1 MKQLVLRD
9 PSLGDLK
16 SFANLFLSEDEISSF
31 CLEKQL
37 GLSFRLYFLDP
48 ITKLSRLGFV
58 SSPFTSLTVMGMH
71 VYRIP
76 TV

>member
-1 MKQLVLRD
+1 MLRD

-16 SFANLFLSEDEISSF
+16 SFANSFLSEDEISSF

-37 GLSFRLYFLDP
+37 GLSLRLYFLDP